1 MISGGKKI
9 ASDRVAVLEQ
19 KFPFNYVR
27 PAERDHPLANQKIL
41 PVVGVRFGFPDASSW
56 HFNQLGVSF
65 LPASHIKLNGN
76 SISDRNRPTLANLIE
91 IMFNVFQ
98 RRHNSI

>member
-1 MISGGKKI
+1 MRFDLNLIRRTLRHYCWNEMISGGKKI

-41 PVVGVRFGFPDASSW
+41 PVVGVRFGFPDASS
-56 HFNQLGVSF
+56 
-65 LPASHIKLNGN
+65 
-76 SISDRNRPTLANLIE
+76 
-91 IMFNVFQ
+91 
-98 RRHNSI
+98 